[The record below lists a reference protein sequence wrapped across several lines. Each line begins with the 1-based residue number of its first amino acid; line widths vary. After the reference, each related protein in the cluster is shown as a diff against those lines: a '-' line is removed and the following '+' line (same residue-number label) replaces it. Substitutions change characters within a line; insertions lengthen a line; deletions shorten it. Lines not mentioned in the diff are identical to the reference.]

1 MKKSIIFDFFRLLA
15 HNEIMKK
22 KQPKDPNKAS
32 LFRTFLYFLKV
43 GFLTFGGGYAIIAM
57 LEKELVDKKKWV
69 TEDEM
74 MNMIAIGESTPGPIA
89 INLATFIGYKL
100 HKFWGAFFCTL
111 GFVLPSFTI
120 ISIVS
125 VCKDYVVG
133 VPVIQWVFKGVRAGV
148 VILIG
153 NACLKFFKK
162 MDKTWFTFLLLFAA
176 FFVSFFTSL
185 SAVYLILIGGALGF
199 LYAFTAS
206 KIKEKKEK
214 TAKIGE
220 TTSVGEVGDTVDN
233 SETAI
238 LKADSQEG
246 KKDLV
251 EADNNSDK
259 VEQETSVN
267 CEENSKEV
275 SEKASGS
282 AENKQEETSKQ
293 EEIIKENTLEKVS
306 ESTTKA
312 ENMAEKEVFAGRN
325 EKNEGEEVEK

>member
-1 MKKSIIFDFFRLLA
+1 M
-15 HNEIMKK
+15 
-22 KQPKDPNKAS
+22 
-32 LFRTFLYFLKV
+32 
-43 GFLTFGGGYAIIAM
+43 TFGGGYAIIAM
-57 LEKELVDKKKWV
+57 LEKELVDKKKWI

-133 VPVIQWVFKGVRAGV
+133 VPVIQWFFKGVRAGV

-214 TAKIGE
+214 TAKVGE
-220 TTSVGEVGDTVDN
+220 TTT
-233 SETAI
+233 
-238 LKADSQEG
+238 LKADNKEG
-246 KKDLV
+246 SKDLV

-267 CEENSKEV
+267 CEESSKEV
-275 SEKASGS
+275 SEKESGS
-282 AENKQEETSKQ
+282 AENKQ
-293 EEIIKENTLEKVS
+293 EEIIKENTLEKAS
-306 ESTTKA
+306 ESTKKA
-312 ENMAEKEVFAGRN
+312 ENMAEKEEFAGRN

>member
-133 VPVIQWVFKGVRAGV
+133 VPVIQWFFKGVRAGV

-199 LYAFTAS
+199 LYAFTVA

-214 TAKIGE
+214 TAKVGV

-233 SETAI
+233 SKTAT
-238 LKADSQEG
+238 LNADSQEG
-246 KKDLV
+246 SKDLV
-251 EADNNSDK
+251 EADNNGDK

-267 CEENSKEV
+267 CEVSSKEV
-275 SEKASGS
+275 SEKGSNS
-282 AENKQEETSKQ
+282 AENKH
-293 EEIIKENTLEKVS
+293 EEIIKENTLEKAS
-306 ESTTKA
+306 ESNTKA
-312 ENMAEKEVFAGRN
+312 ENMAEKEEFAGRN